1 MFDVLAGNSYWV
13 VLGGVTLTNGSC
25 ASGTTVINYRLSA
38 APSFTRLPV
47 SQTLSNGDL
56 VTLTFAATGTPAL
69 GYQWRLNGTNIPG
82 ATSTSLGL
90 TNFQATS
97 QGSYSILVTNGGG
110 VNLFEFAPVYLNS
123 QLRLIDSVMVSN
135 SFYSQLLGLANTTYI
150 IQASSNL
157 TTWVPMATNT
167 PQFGVL
173 TFGEPMTAGHTN
185 RFYRAKRF

>member
-1 MFDVLAGNSYWV
+1 MIDGWV

-25 ASGTTVINYRLSA
+25 ANGTTVINYRLSA

-47 SQTLSNGDL
+47 SQTLNDGTN
-56 VTLTFAATGTPAL
+56 VTLTFTVTGTPAL
-69 GYQWRLNGTNIPG
+69 GYQWRLNGTNIYG
-82 ATSTSLGL
+82 ATGTALTIPTFQST
-90 TNFQATS
+90 N

-110 VNLFEFAPVYLNS
+110 VNLFESAPIYLNS
-123 QLRLIDSVMVSN
+123 QLRLINSVRVSN
-135 SFYSQLLGLANTTYI
+135 SFYSQLLGVANGTYI
-150 IQASSNL
+150 IQVSSNL

-173 TFGEPMTAGHTN
+173 TFGEPMTAGQTN